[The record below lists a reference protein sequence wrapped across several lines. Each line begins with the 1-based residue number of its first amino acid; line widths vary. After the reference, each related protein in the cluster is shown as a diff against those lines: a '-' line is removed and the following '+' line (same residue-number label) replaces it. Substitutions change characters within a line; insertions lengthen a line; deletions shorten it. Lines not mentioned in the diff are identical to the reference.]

1 MLKSR
6 LIAIIILVSLIG
18 LLLIQFRLL
27 VVGARLEKVKFDQ
40 KIEEVLFNVNE
51 ALNGKNPVGN
61 ALVKLIQE
69 EVYEEEETNVYLY
82 EIVEGGLTKLFESQ
96 LNKQGITADFAF
108 VINDKYNTKSTVHST
123 NFVVENFDFD
133 QYSILLG
140 DRIIGECHCEQVLH
154 LDILNLFG
162 YFLSELDYLIIP
174 SILCFLSIL
183 LCVVFLFRNL
193 KKEHQLNAIKNDF
206 INNLTH
212 ELKTPVFSISL
223 AVKILREKLEKGE
236 ISGAEQFLQLIDNEK
251 DKLKIQVDKVL
262 ELASLESANYH
273 LQKEPTDVHG
283 LIKEMAKDFEVKLK
297 ERNGTLTQKLNAKNF
312 IHNIDSTHFK
322 NVIQNLLE
330 NALKYSQGT
339 VEIEIE
345 TLTKGNEF
353 QLRIKDKGIG
363 IAPEF
368 HKLIFDKFYRVPTG
382 DLHVVKGFGLGLNY
396 VKKIVEAH
404 GGVINLKSAVG
415 KGTEFTIKLYTK

>member
-1 MLKSR
+1 
-6 LIAIIILVSLIG
+6 
-18 LLLIQFRLL
+18 
-27 VVGARLEKVKFDQ
+27 
-40 KIEEVLFNVNE
+40 
-51 ALNGKNPVGN
+51 
-61 ALVKLIQE
+61 
-69 EVYEEEETNVYLY
+69 
-82 EIVEGGLTKLFESQ
+82 
-96 LNKQGITADFAF
+96 
-108 VINDKYNTKSTVHST
+108 
-123 NFVVENFDFD
+123 
-133 QYSILLG
+133 
-140 DRIIGECHCEQVLH
+140 
-154 LDILNLFG
+154 
-162 YFLSELDYLIIP
+162 
-174 SILCFLSIL
+174 
-183 LCVVFLFRNL
+183 
-193 KKEHQLNAIKNDF
+193 
-206 INNLTH
+206 
-212 ELKTPVFSISL
+212 
-223 AVKILREKLEKGE
+223 
-236 ISGAEQFLQLIDNEK
+236 
-251 DKLKIQVDKVL
+251 
-262 ELASLESANYH
+262 
-273 LQKEPTDVHG
+273 
-283 LIKEMAKDFEVKLK
+283 LK

-404 GGVINLKSAVG
+404 GGVINLKSGFG